1 MLAGKLEDHNI
12 MTRAFILC
20 AIGVF
25 AFCNQTMHAQ
35 ATADQATLQSL
46 LTEVRQLRLALEK
59 AMAIGPRMQVTL
71 ERIRMQDEK
80 VSRIGREL
88 SDTRRELAG
97 MLSGQSR
104 TTEQAQ
110 SLEQRI

>member
-12 MTRAFILC
+12 MTRAFVLS

-25 AFCNQTMHAQ
+25 AFCNQAMHAQ

-80 VSRIGREL
+80 VSRISREL

-97 MLSGQSR
+97 IE
-104 TTEQAQ
+104 TPCC
-110 SLEQRI
+110 